1 MTYIIVK
8 NRKVEM
14 MAYSMS
20 CVALNAIA
28 RRDTYLKS
36 RLSNIVFNFFGTE
49 MALPENNPW

>member
-20 CVALNAIA
+20 CVALNVGTIC
-28 RRDTYLKS
+28 TY
-36 RLSNIVFNFFGTE
+36 RQCNTH
-49 MALPENNPW
+49 P